1 MEVGGAE
8 RGRGALSSDR
18 LAGLHEGSQAVR
30 GLPAAAALSRGS
42 RAQGA
47 PTPEESPGEDRSNY
61 CHLSMGRVAVFIQ
74 QTSFL
79 VLCGR
84 VFSSPCLG
92 PARTLSDP
100 GVWVKT

>member
-1 MEVGGAE
+1 MGGAE

-47 PTPEESPGEDRSNY
+47 PTPEESPWRRPFELLPFVYGQSCSFHSAN
-61 CHLSMGRVAVFIQ
+61 LLFGTLWQSIFKSMPGASQ
-74 QTSFL
+74 
-79 VLCGR
+79 
-84 VFSSPCLG
+84 
-92 PARTLSDP
+92 DP
-100 GVWVKT
+100 E